1 MHIRTNLENLQILN
15 INLFRQFLQIFLC
28 KKDKNSTLI
37 SPHILAFHEVDKV
50 HVHHPVAAR
59 CGIVSSKVPITQV
72 YGEGIVQVFN
82 GLINHFYRNRYLFR
96 SNELGNW
103 KLVMMAARSEAAT
116 MTSFLA

>member
-1 MHIRTNLENLQILN
+1 
-15 INLFRQFLQIFLC
+15 
-28 KKDKNSTLI
+28 
-37 SPHILAFHEVDKV
+37 
-50 HVHHPVAAR
+50 
-59 CGIVSSKVPITQV
+59 
-72 YGEGIVQVFN
+72 VQVFN